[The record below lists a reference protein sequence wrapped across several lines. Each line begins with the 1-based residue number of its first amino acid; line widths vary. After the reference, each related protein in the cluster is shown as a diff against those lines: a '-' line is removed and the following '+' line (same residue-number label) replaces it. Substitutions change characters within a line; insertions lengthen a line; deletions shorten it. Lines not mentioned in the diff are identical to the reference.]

1 MRILKFKKF
10 VSIILGTT
18 IFLICANF
26 FSGKKNVF
34 EFKHNFTK
42 ISDLENK
49 ILEVN
54 ERNKKLIFLHDEFKK
69 ENKDILNYYVRKNL
83 NYRDKDEI
91 VIIYD

>member
-10 VSIILGTT
+10 ISIILGIS
-18 IFLICANF
+18 IFLICINF

-34 EFKHNFTK
+34 EFKHNFSK

-54 ERNKKLIFLHDEFKK
+54 VRNKKFIFLHDEFKK